1 MTHLRNARK
10 AIPWLLAAAAGA
22 GLLVTVEAVSAPPDG
37 RATMDKVALT
47 RKLEGSEAKV
57 TMKTLD
63 ASGKVLSSRTLTMA
77 TKLYEGGAIEK
88 RIYRFVDPPDVK
100 GTGILVFDYAAKP
113 DDIWI
118 FLPALRT
125 SRRVLGGDRAKSFMG
140 SEFSYGDLNIPPLDD
155 YTYRSDREEQAGGEA
170 CYVVEVTPKS
180 PQVAKDEG
188 YQRKVYWV
196 SKTTS
201 AVRKG
206 QFFGLDG
213 KLLKELST
221 SNVKELATVNGT
233 KRFRAMKMEMKNVQT
248 GRLSVFE
255 TVSVSTNTPPDDFF
269 TEAYLQRI

>member
-1 MTHLRNARK
+1 MKHLRTARK
-10 AIPWLLAAAAGA
+10 VTPWVLVAVAGI
-22 GLLVTVEAVSAPPDG
+22 GLLSVTDAISAPPDG

-57 TMKTLD
+57 TMKTMD
-63 ASGKVLSSRTLTMA
+63 AAGKVLSSRTLTMA
-77 TKLYEGGAIEK
+77 SKLYDGGATEK

-100 GTGILVFDYAAKP
+100 GTGILVFDYAAKA

-125 SRRVLGGDRAKSFMG
+125 TRRVLGGDSAKSFMG

-155 YTYRSDREEQAGGEA
+155 YTYKSDREEQGGGEA

-180 PQVAKDEG
+180 PQIAKNDG
-188 YQRKVYWV
+188 YQKKVYWV
-196 SKTTS
+196 SKATS

-213 KLLKELST
+213 KLMKELTT
-221 SNVKELATVNGT
+221 SNVKELATVGGT
-233 KRFRAMKMEMKNVQT
+233 KRFRAMKMEMKNVQS
-248 GRLSVFE
+248 GRRSVFE
-255 TVSVSTNTPPDDFF
+255 TTAVSANVPADDLF
-269 TEAYLQRI
+269 TEAYLQRL